1 MMELSPHAV
10 SAVSCVPAQPGQTV
24 LCVGA
29 ILPAHLQFGIKLY
42 LQPNSGSRFRS
53 SLEGV
58 QGSGKG
64 MVCIDFPSTK
74 SFFWRVGGDL
84 VVKIPALKKKKIIE
98 IYLIHANFFST
109 AFQKNE

>member
-1 MMELSPHAV
+1 MELSPHAV
-10 SAVSCVPAQPGQTV
+10 SVVSCVPAQPGQTV

-29 ILPAHLQFGIKLY
+29 ILLAHLQFGIKLY
-42 LQPNSGSRFRS
+42 LQPNCGSRFRS

-64 MVCIDFPSTK
+64 MMGTDLPSTK
-74 SFFWRVGGDL
+74 SFFWRVGGAL
-84 VVKIPALKKKKIIE
+84 VVKTPALKKKKIIE